1 MSGEI
6 KLMNSSLEGLRREY
20 SPKIVKRIPGKRVKT
35 ATRTVSQSTKGS
47 NIGATL
53 RSLLSCPN
61 GMLGEGGGIQT
72 TRAINQKNV
81 RKSMH
86 DRPIT
91 I

>member
-1 MSGEI
+1 MSTMSGEI

-20 SPKIVKRIPGKRVKT
+20 SPKIKRVPGKRVKT

-61 GMLGEGGGIQT
+61 GMLGEGGGI
-72 TRAINQKNV
+72 
-81 RKSMH
+81 
-86 DRPIT
+86 
-91 I
+91 